1 MNERKLYLGY
11 YIPSKENFIYALL
24 YHIVYHKAFID
35 DKYKSLLKKF
45 LKLKIVNLNDV
56 TKIVDNYLLS
66 KKYKITRPL
75 DLTIPVTYQL
85 DSFNTKNEISLVKD
99 QIDNRN
105 FSGANKMLYN
115 LLKFQKYNI
124 YFQKRIFFLIV
135 LNQFSLIKLRFKN
148 FIYKNFSLN
157 D

>member
-1 MNERKLYLGY
+1 MFG
-11 YIPSKENFIYALL
+11 
-24 YHIVYHKAFID
+24 VT
-35 DKYKSLLKKF
+35 
-45 LKLKIVNLNDV
+45 KLKIVNLNDV
-56 TKIVDNYLLS
+56 TKIVDNYLLP